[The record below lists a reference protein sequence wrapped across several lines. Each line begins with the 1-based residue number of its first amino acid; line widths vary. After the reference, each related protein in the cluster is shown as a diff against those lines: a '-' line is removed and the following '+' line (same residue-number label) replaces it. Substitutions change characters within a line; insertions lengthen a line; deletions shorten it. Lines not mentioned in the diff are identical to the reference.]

1 MPVKVEKIVVW
12 DDFSGGEYGDLPA
25 HNVAPNQWTGL
36 NVLVYRNGEIGPRPG
51 LRTFVNTSLPNGVIK
66 GMGFSG
72 TPGSEFWVAF
82 NSVVETYDSTAG
94 PAWVP
99 GTNSFASATVAE
111 IIGVETSPGV
121 SYIINPTNELT
132 KATHASGSMTLTAV
146 TDHDGVTTNLERSMA
161 VYRDRLYT
169 SDSQSIRY
177 SAPGDFDTWAAVDS
191 FTVGHGLGIRFMAAK
206 GDALIIITADSS
218 IWEYR
223 GVPGADSLK
232 RVYNGTRHPWVFM
245 PGRAI
250 VLPNDDMIMVP
261 VQRDYPAIYSGGR
274 LLELRHLKM
283 LNGGEG
289 VGVAD
294 ADEWDIIETTQDDGC
309 LITSNLKLAAK
320 SRSLERK
327 DGLWY
332 IHEWA
337 VSLVSIM
344 ATDKQHRVLLT
355 DGGASGTPAVFYTY
369 DASLERMGYTDD
381 SFSEPGDDSQNV
393 AVLAQF
399 STGEWW
405 ADEGQEVSINRIIV
419 DHTQHNT
426 GGSQNIHFDLDVI
439 MSGIGNASGTTTI
452 AMADL
457 DVAQTGNTG
466 DTSRERYISGT
477 PAGGS
482 IWGAGFQVKFSNIR
496 KLGISQIRVEI
507 SQRPITPRY

>member
-51 LRTFVNTSLPNGVIK
+51 LRTFVATGIGNGIVE

-72 TPGSEFWVAF
+72 TPGSEFWAQIGTNVKF
-82 NSVVETYDSTAG
+82 WDSTG
-94 PAWVP
+94 TTWRTHTSGTFGSGKDEVIGIETRP
-99 GTNSFASATVAE
+99 GITYT
-111 IIGVETSPGV
+111 
-121 SYIINPTNELT
+121 INPTDKLYKFVHTSSNLAIT
-132 KATHASGSMTLTAV
+132 TVTAN
-146 TDHDGVTTNLERSMA
+146 DSVTTNLERSMA

-169 SDSQSIRY
+169 SDGETVRY
-177 SAPGDFDTWAAVDS
+177 SAPGDYDTWAAADN
-191 FTVGHGLGIRFMAAK
+191 FAVGLGKGIRFMAAK

-223 GVPGADSLK
+223 GVPGADSLT

-245 PGRAI
+245 PGHAI
-250 VLPNDDMIMVP
+250 VLPNDDMIIVP

-283 LNGGEG
+283 LDGGEG

-294 ADEWDIIETTQDDGC
+294 PDEWDIIETTQDDGC
-309 LITSNLKLAAK
+309 LITSNLKLATK

-327 DGLWY
+327 DGLLY

-337 VSLVSIM
+337 VSLASIM

-355 DGGASGTPAVFYTY
+355 DGGGASADPVFYTY
-369 DASLERMGYTDD
+369 DPSLDRMGYTDD

-419 DHTQHNT
+419 DHTQHIT
-426 GGSQNIHFDLDVI
+426 GGSDNIHFDLDVV
-439 MSGIGNASGTTTI
+439 MSGIGDASGTTTI
-452 AMADL
+452 AMPDL
-457 DVAQTGNTG
+457 DVVQSGSTG
-466 DTSRERYISGT
+466 DTSRERYISGR
-477 PAGGS
+477 PSGGA
-482 IWGAGFQVKFSNIR
+482 IWGAGFQLQFSKIR

-507 SQRPITPRY
+507 SQRPMTPRY